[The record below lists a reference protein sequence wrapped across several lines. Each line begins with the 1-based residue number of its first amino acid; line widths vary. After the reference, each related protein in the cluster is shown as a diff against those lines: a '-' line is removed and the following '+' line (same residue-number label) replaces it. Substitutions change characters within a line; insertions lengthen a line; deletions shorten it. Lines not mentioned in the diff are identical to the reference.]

1 MRRAILT
8 PQPDDAVP
16 RFPYENH
23 IHSLTADRNWPAST
37 TQISELRLDIEYE
50 RRPGWRG
57 GQGHLVLDI
66 VDYPGEWLLDLAL
79 LGTSYAEWSQKTIAA
94 SRRSDRADVAEPW
107 LANLD
112 SFDPAGPAD
121 EVVASRVSALF
132 KDYLLAL
139 HAKPQAVA
147 TMPPGRFLMPGDLA
161 GAPALTF
168 APLAMAPGAAPAA
181 NSLAQLMERRFEAYK
196 QHVVKPFF
204 RDHFQ
209 RIDRQ
214 IVLVDVLSALDA
226 GPSAIAELE
235 EAIDQVLLAFRIGR
249 NTVLSRIFSPRADR
263 VLFTATK
270 ADHIH
275 HSQHD
280 RLEALLRFLVARA
293 VKRTEAAGARVGTLA
308 LASVRAT
315 RETTVRDGL
324 QVLRA
329 VTGTPEPGE
338 YVGDELFDGE
348 GEAAIFP
355 GELPEDGS
363 AVIRGAIE
371 PGSFRFPR
379 FRPPRPGADIAT
391 RFEGMPHIRL
401 DRALEFLI
409 GDRLA

>member
-1 MRRAILT
+1 MASTHHLRGTVQRNRGVSLSVIGNFASRTSDVARSLRDASGDLFRPGLRLGVTGLSRSGKTVFTTAIVHHLVGGRSSLPAFRVAAEGRLRRAILT

-94 SRRSDRADVAEPW
+94 SRRSDRAEVAEPW

-112 SFDPAGPAD
+112 SLDPAGPAD

-168 APLAMAPGAAPAA
+168 APLAMAPGVAPAA

-204 RDHFQ
+204 RDQF
-209 RIDRQ
+209 
-214 IVLVDVLSALDA
+214 SA
-226 GPSAIAELE
+226 
-235 EAIDQVLLAFRIGR
+235 
-249 NTVLSRIFSPRADR
+249 
-263 VLFTATK
+263 
-270 ADHIH
+270 H
-275 HSQHD
+275 
-280 RLEALLRFLVARA
+280 
-293 VKRTEAAGARVGTLA
+293 
-308 LASVRAT
+308 
-315 RETTVRDGL
+315 
-324 QVLRA
+324 
-329 VTGTPEPGE
+329 
-338 YVGDELFDGE
+338 
-348 GEAAIFP
+348 
-355 GELPEDGS
+355 
-363 AVIRGAIE
+363 
-371 PGSFRFPR
+371 
-379 FRPPRPGADIAT
+379 
-391 RFEGMPHIRL
+391 
-401 DRALEFLI
+401 
-409 GDRLA
+409 